1 MPLTGIAKTNYQR
14 NYMRKKRLTEKTG
27 LTQRSNTKPVR
38 PPQVDADGN
47 AIPEY

>member
-1 MPLTGIAKTNYQR
+1 MLKGMAKTNYQR
-14 NYMRKKRLTEKTG
+14 NYMRKKRLTEKMG
-27 LTQRSNTKPVR
+27 LTSGSNTKPVR

>member
-14 NYMRKKRLTEKTG
+14 NYMRKKRLTEKMG
-27 LTQRSNTKPVR
+27 LTQRSNAKPVR
-38 PPQVDADGN
+38 PKVDADGN